1 MPSVF
6 LVSDTH
12 FGHAGV
18 CRFTEDDGVTKIRP
32 WTDPDEMDEAMV
44 KMWNETVRPNDKV
57 YHLGDVV
64 INRKALGIMRRL
76 NGDKVLIRGNH
87 DIFRDEEYGNTFVS
101 CGHIM

>member
-18 CRFTEDDGVTKIRP
+18 CRFTRNDGVTKLRP

-44 KMWNETVRPNDKV
+44 KAMRWTKPWSRPGTIGSSPRTRCITWVTLLSTVKV
-57 YHLGDVV
+57 S
-64 INRKALGIMRRL
+64 AL
-76 NGDKVLIRGNH
+76 
-87 DIFRDEEYGNTFVS
+87 
-101 CGHIM
+101 